1 MPAPLNLSKSEMEK
15 MVLMGIG
22 VVVFVLL
29 LLQFV
34 TIPSIRRL
42 GELNKEIIKLRENLK
57 KSETLIAGKP
67 QMDNRMAVL
76 QQKLKDYKSALPPYS
91 DMPNIL
97 QNISDIASESKIK
110 ITKIEPLKAEQ
121 QQTGAAVN
129 PPSPASALAKPQ
141 EKAVP
146 SKTELLYAEMPI
158 KIEAKG
164 GYHALGRFINDIEN
178 AKNIMAI
185 GDLEISSNSDDMYNH
200 NVRLLIIA
208 YILREEMPDR

>member
-22 VVVFVLL
+22 VVVFVFL

-34 TIPSIRRL
+34 TVPSIRRL

-67 QMDNRMAVL
+67 QMDSRMAVL

-97 QNISDIASESKIK
+97 QSISDIASESKVK

-121 QQTGAAVN
+121 QQTGAVVN
-129 PPSPASALAKPQ
+129 PPSPASTLGKPQ
-141 EKAVP
+141 EKPVP
-146 SKTELLYAEMPI
+146 SKTELLYTEMPI

-164 GYHALGRFINDIEN
+164 GYHGLGRFINDIEN

-185 GDLEISSNSDDMYNH
+185 GDLEISSNSDDIYNH

-208 YILREEMPDR
+208 YILREEMPAK